1 MKNRLKELRMENNLT
16 LIELGKQLM
25 MKNSTLSQYE
35 TGKREPSIE
44 TLKNIAQVLDCTVDN
59 LIKNKEE

>member
-1 MKNRLKELRMENNLT
+1 MKQTELAKAT
-16 LIELGKQLM
+16 GIKY
-25 MKNSTLSQYE
+25 STLSQYE

-59 LIKNKEE
+59 LIKKEEE